1 MYLTPVASKAETKI
15 ATATKNIVQRL
26 QSAVTEPSEYLRPDG
41 RNAMISLKVRPKKAA
56 TPVYF
61 SPTTPIIE
69 PIAPKNCANE
79 IDFRF

>member
-1 MYLTPVASKAETKI
+1 MNLSRFLRRDRLNAVESPVPVVKEAQKT
-15 ATATKNIVQRL
+15 
-26 QSAVTEPSEYLRPDG
+26 
-41 RNAMISLKVRPKKAA
+41 
-56 TPVYF
+56 VYF